1 MCWAVA
7 RTRFNFHPPQVSR
20 TQEATWLS
28 PAAGVGVATT
38 SSVAARTRVAA
49 EKRIGRGAGA
59 ATRAVCGEVSAL
71 MSPPSHD
78 SRDLRSNRQNSAR
91 DEIAECRSM
100 WRHTRLEGER
110 ISGSAHS
117 GASRG
122 PARHFMRAASGF
134 ILAREERRAG
144 RAMCARASQRM
155 RILHANARTS
165 W

>member
-78 SRDLRSNRQNSAR
+78 SRDLRSNRAEFRSRR
-91 DEIAECRSM
+91 DCRMPINVAS
-100 WRHTRLEGER
+100 HT
-110 ISGSAHS
+110 A
-117 GASRG
+117 
-122 PARHFMRAASGF
+122 
-134 ILAREERRAG
+134 
-144 RAMCARASQRM
+144 
-155 RILHANARTS
+155 
-165 W
+165 